1 MLHYHA
7 QEYLSIEMHGSLKE
21 TLTKFFNIERVS
33 DIPVCEIE
41 QFWAYS
47 ETKKK
52 GWRPAHWWPWTQ
64 KSTNHKFNT
73 KNTLKVLTSKRG
85 LCCVELCQHWSG
97 KTKVNLQGPHWRAL
111 SYGYWQYSIWN
122 YVHSSSDYATTKS
135 YKGDSLHR
143 SF

>member
-47 ETKKK
+47 ETKKRVEDQPTGGHEPK
-52 GWRPAHWWPWTQ
+52 SLQTTNSTQ
-64 KSTNHKFNT
+64 KI
-73 KNTLKVLTSKRG
+73 
-85 LCCVELCQHWSG
+85 
-97 KTKVNLQGPHWRAL
+97 P
-111 SYGYWQYSIWN
+111 
-122 YVHSSSDYATTKS
+122 
-135 YKGDSLHR
+135 
-143 SF
+143 